1 MRGLFSH
8 LRYTVRL
15 LLKSPGFTITAV
27 FILGLGIGANTAIF
41 SLVNCVLLKPLPYP
55 NPDRLVSIY
64 QTIQGGDKSQFDYPD
79 YLDVRANQRILDSLT
94 AFYPDDFTLTG
105 RGEPERISGI
115 YASGSIFKVFGRP
128 FLIGKPFGETEDN
141 SETRSV
147 VVISEHLW
155 NTKFQRDPHVL
166 GTNLLL
172 NGRSFEI
179 VGVTPAQANEL
190 GKVDLYVPLNQGPDF
205 NQAKEQRSEHFLWG
219 VGRMKENVTLAQA
232 QANFETIS
240 QELARQY
247 PVSNTGKGMHV
258 VPYLDSV
265 VNDYSA
271 SLWLLEGAV
280 GCLLLI
286 TCANVANLLVIRVR
300 ERQRELSIRAALGA
314 SRTELIVQSIF
325 ETSTLALAGGILGL
339 PLSAW
344 SVDLIRSLS
353 PEEVTRFQEV
363 TLDNASLA
371 FVLAITV
378 CTTLLAGVLPAWL
391 GSKIELGQSLSEG
404 GERGRTAGPAR
415 QKKQSFLVVGQV
427 ALTFLLL
434 TVAGLLARSYDALQ
448 KQPLGFD
455 APHVLTGDIHLP
467 DSRYSDQTKCKAAVD
482 EILNKLRRLPG
493 VTGVALNDD
502 LPFKTAAWATF
513 GIGGRPDPKPGQEP
527 LSEHQ
532 IVSADYFSVLGM
544 PILRGRGFTDQ
555 DQDDSEKV
563 AIVSESLARK
573 FFPGQDPIGKQT
585 HDFIERRGLKRTFYT
600 IVGVV
605 PDAEHSS
612 PETPGPQ
619 FQIYYPYTQRR
630 SDLSRV
636 NDTTLVLSVAGDTS
650 AAIPLIQKTIASV
663 DPDLPFSNVATLSEL
678 VEKGFA
684 TRHLSMLVVTLF
696 SGAALLLA
704 AVGLYGVLSYSVSQ
718 RKRELGIRV
727 AVGAQAGNIF
737 RLVVTQGLLIG
748 AIGLVVGLAGAL
760 IFGRFVQAALYQVPS
775 TDPPT
780 LIAAAS
786 VLWLTALL
794 ACLFPAVRAMRIDP
808 IQALRE

>member
-15 LLKSPGFTITAV
+15 LLKSPGFTVTAV
-27 FILGLGIGANTAIF
+27 LILGLGIGANTAIF
-41 SLVNCVLLKPLPYP
+41 GLVNCVLLKPLPYP

-64 QTIQGGDKSQFDYPD
+64 QTIQGDEKSQFDYPD
-79 YLDVRANQRILDSLT
+79 YLEVRANQRTLDSLT
-94 AFYPDDFTLTG
+94 AFYPDDVTLTG
-105 RGEPERISGI
+105 QGKPERISGI
-115 YASGSIFKVFGRP
+115 YASGSLFKVLGRP
-128 FLIGKPFGETEDN
+128 FPIGKPFGETEDN
-141 SETRSV
+141 SETRLV

-155 NTKFQRDPHVL
+155 NTKFQRNPNVL

-179 VGVTPAQANEL
+179 VGVTPAQANEI
-190 GKVDLYVPLNQGPDF
+190 GKVDLYVPLNQGPYF
-205 NQAKEQRSEHFLWG
+205 HQAKEQRSEHFLWG
-219 VGRMKENVTLAQA
+219 IGRMKENVTPAEA
-232 QANFETIS
+232 EANLETIS

-300 ERQRELSIRAALGA
+300 ERRRELSIRAALGA
-314 SRTELIVQSIF
+314 SRTELIIQSIF
-325 ETSTLALAGGILGL
+325 ETSALALAGGTLGL
-339 PLSAW
+339 PLAAW
-344 SVDLIRSLS
+344 AVDLIRSLS
-353 PEEVTRFQEV
+353 PEDSTRFQKV

-391 GSKIELGQSLSEG
+391 GSKIELGQGLSEG

-455 APHVLTGDIHLP
+455 TRHVLTGDIHLP
-467 DSRYSDQTKCKAAVD
+467 DSRYSDQTKCKGAVD
-482 EILNKLRRLPG
+482 KILDKLRGLPG
-493 VTGVALNDD
+493 VTGVALNDNM
-502 LPFKTAAWATF
+502 PFKSAAWATF
-513 GIGGRPDPKPGQEP
+513 GIGGQPDPKPGQET

-544 PILRGRGFTDQ
+544 PILRGRGFTDR

-563 AIVSESLARK
+563 VIVSESLARK

-585 HDFIERRGLKRTFYT
+585 HDYIDRRGLKRTFYT

-605 PDAEHSS
+605 PDAEHNS

-619 FQIYYPYTQRR
+619 FQIYYPYTQQR
-630 SDLSRV
+630 SDLSPES
-636 NDTTLVLSVAGDTS
+636 DATLVLSVAGDTNPV
-650 AAIPLIQKTIASV
+650 IPLIRKAIASV
-663 DPDLPFSNVATLSEL
+663 DPDLPFSNVATLGEL

-684 TRHLSMLVVTLF
+684 TRHLSMLVVSLF

-727 AVGAQAGNIF
+727 AVGARASNIF
-737 RLVVTQGLLIG
+737 SLVVTQGLLIG
-748 AIGLVVGLAGAL
+748 AIGLVVGRAGSL
-760 IFGRFVQAALYQVPS
+760 LFGRFIQAALYQVPS

-780 LIAAAS
+780 LIAAAAL
-786 VLWLTALL
+786 LWLTALI
-794 ACLFPAVRAMRIDP
+794 ACLFPALRAMRIDP
-808 IQALRE
+808 IQALIE

>member
-15 LLKSPGFTITAV
+15 LVKSPGFTITAV
-27 FILGLGIGANTAIF
+27 LILGLGIGANTAIF

-55 NPDRLVSIY
+55 DPDRLVSIY
-64 QTIQGGDKSQFDYPD
+64 QTIQGGDRSQFDYPD
-79 YLDVRANQRILDSLT
+79 YLDVRANQRTLDSLT

-115 YASGSIFKVFGRP
+115 YASGSLFKVLGRP

-155 NTKFQRDPHVL
+155 NTKFQRDPGVL
-166 GTNLLL
+166 GANLLL

-190 GKVDLYVPLNQGPDF
+190 GKVDLYVPLNQGASFDE
-205 NQAKEQRSEHFLWG
+205 AKEERSEHFLWG
-219 VGRMKENVTLAQA
+219 IGRLKANVTLSQA
-232 QANFETIS
+232 QANFETIN
-240 QELARQY
+240 QQLARQY

-286 TCANVANLLVIRVR
+286 TCANVANLLMIRVR
-300 ERQRELSIRAALGA
+300 ERRRELSIRAALGA
-314 SRTELIVQSIF
+314 SRTELIIQSIF

-339 PLSAW
+339 PLAAW
-344 SVDLIRSLS
+344 SVALIRSLS
-353 PEEVTRFQEV
+353 PEDVTRFQEV

-371 FVLAITV
+371 FVLAITI

-415 QKKQSFLVVGQV
+415 QKKQSFLVAGQV

-434 TVAGLLARSYDALQ
+434 TAAGLLARSYDALQ

-455 APHVLTGDIHLP
+455 ARHVLTGDIHLP
-467 DSRYSDQTKCKAAVD
+467 DSRYSDQTKCKAAID

-502 LPFKTAAWATF
+502 MPFKTAAWAIF
-513 GIGGRPDPKPGQEP
+513 GIGGQPDPKPGQET

-544 PILRGRGFTDQ
+544 PILRGRGFTDR

-600 IVGVV
+600 IIGVV

-619 FQIYYPYTQRR
+619 FQIYYPYTQHR
-630 SDLSRV
+630 SDLSPV
-636 NDTTLVLSVAGDTS
+636 NDATLVLSVAGDTNP
-650 AAIPLIQKTIASV
+650 AIPLIRKAIASV

-678 VEKGFA
+678 VQKGFA
-684 TRHLSMLVVTLF
+684 TRHLSMLVVSLF

-704 AVGLYGVLSYSVSQ
+704 AIGLYGVLSYSVSQ

-727 AVGAQAGNIF
+727 AVGAQAWNIF

-748 AIGLVVGLAGAL
+748 AIGLVIGLAGAL
-760 IFGRFVQAALYQVPS
+760 MFSHFIQAALYQVPS

-780 LIAAAS
+780 LIAAA
-786 VLWLTALL
+786 VLLWLTALM
-794 ACLFPAVRAMRIDP
+794 ACLLPALRAAGIDP

>member
-15 LLKSPGFTITAV
+15 LLRSPGFTITAV
-27 FILGLGIGANTAIF
+27 LILGLGIGANTAIF

-79 YLDVRANQRILDSLT
+79 YLDVRANQRTLDSLT

-115 YASGSIFKVFGRP
+115 YTSGSLFKVLGRP
-128 FLIGKPFGETEDN
+128 FLIGKPFGETENN

-147 VVISEHLW
+147 LVISEHLW
-155 NTKFQRDPHVL
+155 NTKFQRDLHVL

-172 NGRSFEI
+172 NGRSFEV

-190 GKVDLYVPLNQGPDF
+190 GKVDLYVPLNQGADF

-219 VGRMKENVTLAQA
+219 IGRMKENVTLAQA
-232 QANFETIS
+232 QANFETIN

-300 ERQRELSIRAALGA
+300 ERRRELSIRAALGA
-314 SRTELIVQSIF
+314 SRTELIIQSIF
-325 ETSTLALAGGILGL
+325 ETSALALAGGILGL
-339 PLSAW
+339 PLAAW

-363 TLDNASLA
+363 TLDNVSLA

-455 APHVLTGDIHLP
+455 ARHVLTGDIHLP

-482 EILNKLRRLPG
+482 EILSKLRGLPG

-502 LPFKTAAWATF
+502 MPFKTEAWAAF

-544 PILRGRGFTDQ
+544 PILRGRGFTDR
-555 DQDDSEKV
+555 DQDGSENV

-605 PDAEHSS
+605 PDAEHNS

-630 SDLSRV
+630 SDLSRI
-636 NDTTLVLSVAGDTS
+636 NDTTLVLSVADDTS
-650 AAIPLIQKTIASV
+650 VAIPLIRKTIASI
-663 DPDLPFSNVATLSEL
+663 DPDLPFSNVAMLSEF

-727 AVGAQAGNIF
+727 AVGAQASNIF

-780 LIAAAS
+780 LIAAAAL
-786 VLWLTALL
+786 LWLTALL
-794 ACLFPAVRAMRIDP
+794 ACLPPALRAMRIDP

>member
-27 FILGLGIGANTAIF
+27 LILGLGIGANTAIF

-79 YLDVRANQRILDSLT
+79 YLEVRANQRTLDSLT

-115 YASGSIFKVFGRP
+115 YASGSLFKVLGRP

-155 NTKFQRDPHVL
+155 HTKFQRDPHVL

-190 GKVDLYVPLNQGPDF
+190 GKVDLYVPLNQGADF
-205 NQAKEQRSEHFLWG
+205 NQAKEVRSEHFLWG
-219 VGRMKENVTLAQA
+219 LGRMKENVMLSQV

-247 PVSNTGKGMHV
+247 PVTNTGKGVHV

-300 ERQRELSIRAALGA
+300 ERRRELSIRAALGA
-314 SRTELIVQSIF
+314 SRTELITQSIF
-325 ETSTLALAGGILGL
+325 ETSALALAGGILGL
-339 PLSAW
+339 PLATW

-353 PEEVTRFQEV
+353 PEDSTRFQEV
-363 TLDNASLA
+363 ALDNASLA

-391 GSKIELGQSLSEG
+391 GSEIDLGQSLSEG

-415 QKKQSFLVVGQV
+415 QKKQSLLVVGQV

-434 TVAGLLARSYDALQ
+434 TAAGLLARSYDALQ
-448 KQPLGFD
+448 KRPLGFD
-455 APHVLTGDIHLP
+455 ARHVLTGDIHLP

-482 EILNKLRRLPG
+482 EILDKLRGLPG

-502 LPFKTAAWATF
+502 MPFKTAVWATF
-513 GIGGRPDPKPGQEP
+513 GIGGRPDPKPGQEA

-544 PILRGRGFTDQ
+544 PILRGRGFTDR

-585 HDFIERRGLKRTFYT
+585 HDYIDRRGLKRTFYT
-600 IVGVV
+600 IAGVV
-605 PDAEHSS
+605 PDAEHNS

-630 SDLSRV
+630 SDLSPG
-636 NDTTLVLSVAGDTS
+636 NDATLVLSVTGDTS
-650 AAIPLIQKTIASV
+650 AAIPLIRKTIASV
-663 DPDLPFSNVATLSEL
+663 DPDLPFSNVAMLSEL

-684 TRHLSMLVVTLF
+684 TRHLSMLVVGLF

-704 AVGLYGVLSYSVSQ
+704 SVGLYGVLSYSVSQ

-760 IFGRFVQAALYQVPS
+760 IFGRFIQAALYQVPS

-780 LIAAAS
+780 LIAAAAL
-786 VLWLTALL
+786 LWLTALI
-794 ACLFPAVRAMRIDP
+794 ACLFPALRAMRIDP